1 VRAVLFRI
9 LFLVVAVSETQ
20 SVPVYGRY
28 ETCVASQPSDY
39 QNPFNYTEV
48 TTQGVFS
55 GPDGHTTVDGFYY
68 QAYERSNVGGS
79 EKLIPDGSPQWCV
92 RYSPRSP
99 GSFDVTFII
108 TNSSGTFTL
117 KTDSFEASDDKLAG
131 FIKLGSNQV
140 HFQYANKSTYYPVGE
155 NVCWVGEGQG
165 TYGYDDY
172 FGKLAANGGNY
183 ARLWLT
189 DRAWDDLTV
198 EVKLGNMSLD
208 DTWRLDY
215 VVQLAEKLDIHLLMC
230 TESYN
235 NFCTVSDVICT
246 WDLSYY
252 NVANGGFLTKPSE
265 FFVDERA
272 KADYKNRL
280 RYIVARY
287 GYSTSVFAWE
297 FFNEVDICDGYN
309 TTVQLQW
316 IEEMSSYLRSLDVYN
331 HPIST
336 SYSNS
341 DGDQAVQASTALN
354 FTMTHNYGS
363 SDIATMATQYTSKKQ
378 IMYKKPTYMAEFG
391 IGDENNDKAGVSL
404 HNGLWAPLFALG
416 AGTSMSWWWDSW
428 VDPNNLYPIFK
439 PFSVFVSRLPLADY
453 TWNVSDPTV
462 SPAPPYN
469 IRAWGMAGVGQ
480 GGQQLIVTWVQDDC
494 FTWANQHSGV
504 KCTSHSGL
512 TLTTS
517 CSGPSSGNYTGHW
530 FNTHTGEDIGTT
542 SVMCTG
548 HLQDQIPTFSQD
560 IAVYYTS

>member
-1 VRAVLFRI
+1 M
-9 LFLVVAVSETQ
+9 ETSQ
-20 SVPVYGRY
+20 WMGIYKSLNISTLISVIR
-28 ETCVASQPSDY
+28 
-39 QNPFNYTEV
+39 
-48 TTQGVFS
+48 
-55 GPDGHTTVDGFYY
+55 FYY

-99 GSFDVTFII
+99 GSFDMTFII

-117 KTDSFEASDDKLAG
+117 KTDSFEALDEKLAG

-198 EVKLGNMSLD
+198 EVQLGNMSLD

-336 SYSNS
+336 SFSDSN
-341 DGDQAVQASTALN
+341 GDQAVQASTALN

-363 SDIATMATQYTSKKQ
+363 SDIATMAAQYTSKKQ

-469 IRAWGMAGVGQ
+469 IRAWGMAGMGQ

-512 TLTTS
+512 TLTIS
-517 CSGPSSGNYTGHW
+517 CSRTSSGNYTGHW

-542 SVMCTG
+542 SVMCTDR
-548 HLQDQIPTFSQD
+548 LQDQIPTFSQD

>member
-1 VRAVLFRI
+1 Q
-9 LFLVVAVSETQ
+9 E
-20 SVPVYGRY
+20 
-28 ETCVASQPSDY
+28 
-39 QNPFNYTEV
+39 
-48 TTQGVFS
+48 
-55 GPDGHTTVDGFYY
+55 
-68 QAYERSNVGGS
+68 
-79 EKLIPDGSPQWCV
+79 
-92 RYSPRSP
+92 
-99 GSFDVTFII
+99 
-108 TNSSGTFTL
+108 
-117 KTDSFEASDDKLAG
+117 KLAG

-140 HFQYANKSTYYPVGE
+140 HFQFTNKSTYYPVGE
-155 NVCWVGEGQG
+155 NVCWVGENQG

-189 DRAWDDLTV
+189 DSAWDDLAV
-198 EVKLGNMSLD
+198 EVKVGNMSLAN
-208 DTWRLDY
+208 TWRLDY
-215 VVQLAEKLDIHLLMC
+215 VVKLAEKLNIHLLMC
-230 TESYN
+230 TESFNY
-235 NFCTVSDVICT
+235 FCTSSSGSKVVTCPSLIIIIILIFVFKAPCY
-246 WDLSYY
+246 WDQSYY
-252 NVANGGFLTKPSE
+252 NVANGGFLTKPSN
-265 FFVDERA
+265 FFTDGRA

-280 RYIVARY
+280 RYLVARY

-297 FFNEVDICDGYN
+297 FFNEVDICDDYN
-309 TTVQLQW
+309 TAVQVEW
-316 IEEMSSYLRSLDVYN
+316 NEEMSSYLRSLDVCN
-331 HPIST
+331 HLIST
-336 SYSNS
+336 SFSNS
-341 DGDQAVQASTALN
+341 NGDQTVQGLAALN

-363 SDIATMATQYTSKKQ
+363 SDIAAATAQYASKKQ
-378 IMYKKPTYMAEFG
+378 MMYKKPSYVAEFG
-391 IGDENNDKAGVSL
+391 IGDEDNDKAGVSL

-504 KCTSHSGL
+504 KCTSHSRL

-517 CSGPSSGNYTGHW
+517 CSGTSSGNYTGHW
-530 FNTHTGEDIGTT
+530 FNTHTGEDIGNT